1 MALISSEVATTQEIY
16 RIVADNS
23 SVISV
28 FQALVSN
35 CSVTN
40 SSDISPY
47 YPSNNTWPVP
57 EQVVQYYRASSFAL
71 SLDSYNNT
79 AALASNAPVTNTSTP
94 KSVPVS
100 PLPNSINNTFLVC
113 LNTTVGASIPLVDPI
128 SKDDLYEIIGA
139 AAFVGIIVL
148 IILYNYCVDKADS
161 TDEDVED
168 DAGQL
173 ESDPGLIHRGV
184 VCLRNFFVGVQNKST
199 QMEVASE
206 ADRTRVVRALVGVV
220 KGCAQNPSSPMLRP
234 AAEALKWLLE
244 HGVEIAV

>member
-1 MALISSEVATTQEIY
+1 MALINSQVTTTQEIY

-47 YPSNNTWPVP
+47 YPSNNTWPLP

-79 AALASNAPVTNTSTP
+79 AALASNAPVTNTSTT

-161 TDEDVED
+161 TDGDVED
-168 DAGQL
+168 ARRERVGPIYR
-173 ESDPGLIHRGV
+173 SPYVRGSS
-184 VCLRNFFVGVQNKST
+184 NTDSQPN
-199 QMEVASE
+199 
-206 ADRTRVVRALVGVV
+206 RAFG
-220 KGCAQNPSSPMLRP
+220 GYRRMAIAAML
-234 AAEALKWLLE
+234 
-244 HGVEIAV
+244 